1 MSGVF
6 ASAVLAMVVRLF
18 VGLFVMA
25 RLFHLPCFVGRARW
39 LVVPAAMA
47 LCGVLNWVLL
57 PDYYAVVLEALLL
70 TVCAVK
76 GQGAAWRM
84 GAFVA
89 FFYTLATALWQYVTA
104 AWMAVCFHSYSFL
117 DSATLAGQAAVW
129 AFHAALLVLAVIVWK
144 KPIQTRREAMTLV
157 DVVVIAGFVAVVTL
171 SEQPYLAL
179 DADVLDQWLLLS
191 LILMM
196 GVLMFLMQRQM
207 ENEKELA
214 QLRALQA
221 ESAEREYANLER
233 TYAANAKLFHDLHNH
248 LGVLR
253 QLLTQGKGEEAVIYL
268 DTLQAPLKNLSS
280 TRWTGD
286 DTVDYLINSKA
297 ALAESLGVCF
307 EAAVEF
313 PRFTTLRGADLCA
326 ILGNLLDNALE
337 AAQQV
342 SAGPFVRLKIRR
354 IQQMLV
360 IKVEN
365 SAQPPAVEDG
375 VLRSHKAGAL
385 HGWGLKS
392 AQTAAERYD
401 GLVRTEYAD
410 DVFTTVVTLSFD
422 ALSSK

>member
-1 MSGVF
+1 MSGIFV
-6 ASAVLAMVVRLF
+6 SAVLAMVVRLL
-18 VGLFVMA
+18 VGLFVMM
-25 RLFHLPCFVGRARW
+25 RLLHLAPLAGRARW
-39 LVVPAAMA
+39 LLVPAAMA

-129 AFHAALLVLAVIVWK
+129 AFHAVLLVLAVIVWK
-144 KPIQTRREAMTLV
+144 KPIQTRREAMTMV

-221 ESAEREYANLER
+221 ESTEREYANLER

-342 SAGPFVRLKIRR
+342 NAGPFVRLKIRR

-365 SAQPPAVEDG
+365 SAQTPAVEDG
-375 VLRSHKAGAL
+375 VLRSRKAGAL

-392 AQTAAERYD
+392 ARRRPSDTTALCGPSMQT
-401 GLVRTEYAD
+401 
-410 DVFTTVVTLSFD
+410 VFLQR
-422 ALSSK
+422 L

>member
-1 MSGVF
+1 MSGIFV
-6 ASAVLAMVVRLF
+6 SAVLAMVVRLF

-25 RLFHLPCFVGRARW
+25 RLLHLAPFAGWQR
-39 LVVPAAMA
+39 LLLVPAAMV
-47 LCGVLNWVLL
+47 LCGVLCLVPL

-89 FFYTLATALWQYVTA
+89 FFYILATALWQYVTA
-104 AWMAVCFHSYSFL
+104 AWLAVCFRSYSFL

-129 AFHAALLVLAVIVWK
+129 AFHAVLLVLAVIIWK
-144 KPIQTRREAMTLV
+144 KPVQTRRETMTMV

-171 SEQPYLAL
+171 SEQPYLVL
-179 DADVLDQWLLLS
+179 DADVLEQWLLLS

-196 GVLMFLMQRQM
+196 GVLMFFMQRQM

-214 QLRALQA
+214 ELRALQA

-233 TYAANAKLFHDLHNH
+233 TYAANARLFHDLHNH

-253 QLLTQGKGEEAVIYL
+253 QLVTQGKDEEAVIYL
-268 DTLQAPLKNLSS
+268 DALQAPLKNLSS
-280 TRWTGD
+280 TCWTGD

-297 ALAESLGVCF
+297 AQAESLGVRF

-342 SAGPFVRLKIRR
+342 RETPFVRLKIRR

-365 SAQPPAVEDG
+365 SAQPPALENG
-375 VLRSHKAGAL
+375 ALRSQKAGAL
-385 HGWGLKS
+385 HGWGLNS

-410 DVFTTVVTLSFD
+410 GLFTAVVTLSFD